1 MKKFKVKI
9 LVSPKE
15 NIKNPQGE
23 TLSKLLQNLELE
35 VAANATVGK
44 YYTLELC
51 ADNEELVTEKANK
64 ISTEILSNPLVE
76 DFEIAEIK
84 ELVENE

>member
-23 TLSKLLQNLELE
+23 TLSRLLKNLELE
-35 VAANATVGK
+35 NTANASVGK
-44 YYTLELC
+44 YYTLELS
-51 ADNEELVTEKANK
+51 ADNKELMIEKANK

-76 DFEIAEIK
+76 DFEMAEIK
-84 ELVENE
+84 ELVEND